1 MRIRATL
8 LHMAESEIKK
18 IIPHDIYTE
27 INQSDPHPLFRA
39 YVVGHEGEATATWPG
54 VGKLVKNWFSSAINK
69 IVEKLQYGTKI
80 FHNHAE
86 TNEHEGRTPIGE
98 LVGKVIKTIKDKAN
112 AIAITYIYPEYRNLP
127 LDVAS
132 IETTVDIDLDNSGV
146 YGVDVQEV
154 TGIALG
160 NSGVDQ
166 PGFPGATLLSE
177 LQAMAKKHG
186 IEHEIPK
193 RLQLGFS
200 LNNTDQQDK
209 LKLVEEEANAT

>member
-8 LHMAESEIKK
+8 LHMAESEIIQ
-18 IIPHDIYTE
+18 IIPHDIYSE
-27 INQSDPHPLFRA
+27 IKQSDPHPVFRA

-54 VGKLVKNWFSSAINK
+54 VGKIIKNWFSSAINK

-80 FHNHAE
+80 FHRHGE
-86 TNEHEGRTPIGE
+86 TNDHEGRTPIGE
-98 LVGKVIKTIKDKAN
+98 LVGKVIKTIKDKVN
-112 AIAITYIYPEYRNLP
+112 AVAITYIYPEYRSLP

-132 IETTVDIDLDNSGV
+132 IETSVDINLDNSGV

-186 IEHEIPK
+186 IEHEIPS
-193 RLQLGFS
+193 RLALGFS
-200 LNNTDQQDK
+200 LNNTGQQKKIK
-209 LKLVEEEANAT
+209 LAEEA